1 MTMRN
6 TFLFAA
12 AASVVGSLGAC
23 KWSEFDD
30 ISDKA
35 YVAATGR
42 PDDGATIW
50 PIALVPAQNTA
61 SDVAGTLGVFGASE
75 PTYNEIVLGAEGTAA
90 IGSSFFE
97 FESIGWGSFQ
107 TDPLVMR
114 NPDTT
119 GDGVGELTVITE
131 PASASVLFFGKGA
144 GFDYVDLNGATKI
157 EAATYIRPGSG
168 APAVVVAG
176 ESDTLF
182 ARLPPKVVKRC
193 DLVENTMPI
202 ALKALGSV
210 VPSGSTDDHLLV
222 WLADGRLVLY
232 PAGVVNGDDTAI
244 TGEPCEGGVSVE
256 PLLASTATTF
266 QPAGRSYIIDFRDD
280 ATFGADLRLLVG
292 RNGPNTFLQVVQVS
306 TTGITFVGTPL
317 TTEASASH
325 ATMRFDD
332 ASYVALGF
340 PTATVENTVAGQV
353 KLYNVDPAT
362 GVDSNAV
369 LVLNDSQPED
379 NQGFG
384 RAVSSVSFNG
394 KQILAVGATNEIFTY
409 FSTEL
414 YEDTRTAQ

>member
-1 MTMRN
+1 MTMRK

-12 AASVVGSLGAC
+12 AIGSLGAC

-30 ISDKA
+30 ISDDA

-50 PIALVPAQNTA
+50 PIALVPAQSTA

-75 PTYNEIVLGAEGTAA
+75 PTYNEIVLGAAGTAA
-90 IGSSFFE
+90 VGSSSFE

-107 TDPLVMR
+107 TDPLVLR

-119 GDGVGELTVITE
+119 GEGVGELTLITE

-157 EAATYIRPGSG
+157 EAATYIRPSTG
-168 APAVVVAG
+168 APSVAVGG
-176 ESDTLF
+176 ESDKLF

-193 DLVENTMPI
+193 DLVENAMPI
-202 ALKALGSV
+202 ALKAIGSV
-210 VPSGSTDDHLLV
+210 VPSGATDDHLLV

-232 PAGVVNGDDTAI
+232 PAGVVNGDDPAI
-244 TGEPCEGGVSVE
+244 TGEPCDGGVSGE
-256 PLLASTATTF
+256 PLLASTATPF
-266 QPAGRSYIIDFRDD
+266 QPAGRSHILDFRDD
-280 ATFGADLRLLVG
+280 AAFGADLRLLVG
-292 RNGPNTFLQVVQVS
+292 RNGPNTFVQVVQVS

-317 TTEASASH
+317 VTEASASH
-325 ATMRFDD
+325 ATMRFED

-353 KLYNVDPAT
+353 KLYDVDPAT
-362 GVDSNAV
+362 GITSQAV

-384 RAVSSVSFNG
+384 RAVSPVTFNG
-394 KQILAVGATNEIFTY
+394 TQILAVGATNEIFTY